1 MVPHILLVEDSALV
15 IGALRLLLEETG
27 HRVSDAS
34 TIADA
39 AQVLR
44 ADPPDVVLLDLTL
57 GGEDGLSLMTS
68 IDTREGTQRPIV
80 VALTGHDDA
89 ATLARCIASGCR
101 TVLVKPIKPMMLK
114 GQIAEW
120 LGERAPA

>member
-34 TIADA
+34 NIADA
-39 AQVLR
+39 ARVLS

-57 GGEDGLSLMTS
+57 GGEDGLALMPFVQP
-68 IDTREGTQRPIV
+68 RHGVRPIV

-89 ATLARCIASGCR
+89 ATLARCLDAGCR
-101 TVLVKPIKPMMLK
+101 ALLVKPIQPMKLQA
-114 GQIAEW
+114 QIAGW
-120 LGERAPA
+120 LGERATA

>member
-1 MVPHILLVEDSALV
+1 MLPHILLVEDNALV

-39 AQVLR
+39 ARVLSD
-44 ADPPDVVLLDLTL
+44 DPPDVVLLDLTL
-57 GGEDGLSLMTS
+57 GGEDGLSLMTA
-68 IDTREGTQRPIV
+68 IGAGQGQRPIF
-80 VALTGHDDA
+80 VALTGHDDPD
-89 ATLARCIASGCR
+89 TLERCRSAGCR
-101 TVLVKPIKPMMLK
+101 AVLVKPIQPMKLK
-114 GQIAEW
+114 SQIAGW